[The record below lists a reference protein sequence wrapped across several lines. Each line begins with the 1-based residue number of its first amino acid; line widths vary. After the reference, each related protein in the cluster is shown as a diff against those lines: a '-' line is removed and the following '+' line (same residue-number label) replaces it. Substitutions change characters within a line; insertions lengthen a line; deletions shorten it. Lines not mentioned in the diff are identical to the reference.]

1 MKGIY
6 AAMIFAVG
14 AFVLASCAEKK
25 KTNDIIAP
33 KPVVKAPAAP
43 VKMQP
48 YNHSEQVEWMGGK
61 YTVDVKRSV
70 DGESPVFSDESNN
83 KYYDNKVLLAVARP
97 DGTEFFRREFTK
109 HSFSQVVDE
118 SYIGKSTV
126 LGVVLDHAEGDNLI
140 FVASVGSPDQLSD
153 DFIPITLTL
162 SKTGVLSMK
171 KGQNI
176 GTSDNPNADE
186 EEGV

>member
-1 MKGIY
+1 MKSIY
-6 AAMIFAVG
+6 AAMIFAAGVIT
-14 AFVLASCAEKK
+14 VASCSEKK

-43 VKMQP
+43 AKMQS
-48 YNHSEQVEWMGGK
+48 YDHSDKVEWMGGSYRVVVK
-61 YTVDVKRSV
+61 RTVDE
-70 DGESPVFSDESNN
+70 ESPVFSDESNN
-83 KYYDNKVLLAVARP
+83 KYYDNKVFLTVLRP
-97 DGTEFFRREFTK
+97 DGTEFFKREFTK

-118 SYIGKSTV
+118 AYIGKSTL

-153 DFIPITLTL
+153 DFIPVTLTL
-162 SKTGVLSMK
+162 SKTGGLSMK